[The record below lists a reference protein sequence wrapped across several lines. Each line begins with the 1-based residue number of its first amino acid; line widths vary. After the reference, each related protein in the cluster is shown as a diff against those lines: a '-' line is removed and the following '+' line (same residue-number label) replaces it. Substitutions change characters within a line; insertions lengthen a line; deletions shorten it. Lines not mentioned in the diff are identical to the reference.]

1 MSPTIWPSE
10 FLVGGMNDPSVYMHC
25 EVGIGVVGGGGI
37 YLGGCLGDSYWWEG
51 VVSGGIFPCVREFDM
66 VVR

>member
-1 MSPTIWPSE
+1 
-10 FLVGGMNDPSVYMHC
+10 MNDPSVYMHC
-25 EVGIGVVGGGGI
+25 EVGIGVVVGGGI